1 MITIRTSRHVRD
13 EELKTEIDSGGPFP
27 ITINRREHEIQ
38 MGMFIYALPEPCGCN
53 GLAQPIIFA
62 KEKTK
67 SNPKSVFGVNGRW
80 ARVNVSTFL
89 FLL

>member
-13 EELKTEIDSGGPFP
+13 EELKTEIDSGGLFP

-38 MGMFIYALPEPCGCN
+38 MGMFIYALPEPCGCY

-62 KEKTK
+62 KLNQIQ
-67 SNPKSVFGVNGRW
+67 NP
-80 ARVNVSTFL
+80 FL
-89 FLL
+89 A